1 MARGRKSLTPE
12 ENLERIIGLIKENED
27 AIKKLKA
34 EKIQVEE
41 EIKQKRLAELDALIS
56 ESGKSFEEVKELLS
70 K

>member
-56 ESGKSFEEVKELLS
+56 ESGKSFDEIKELLS

>member
-41 EIKQKRLAELDALIS
+41 EIKQKRLSELDALIS

>member
-12 ENLERIIGLIKENED
+12 ENLERINSLIKENED
-27 AIKKLKA
+27 TIKTLKA
-34 EKIQVEE
+34 EKVQVEQ

-56 ESGKSFEEVKELLS
+56 ESGKSFEEIKKLLS

>member
-34 EKIQVEE
+34 EKMQVEE
-41 EIKQKRLAELDALIS
+41 EIHQKRLAELDALIS
-56 ESGKSFEEVKELLS
+56 KSGKSFEEVKELLS

>member
-41 EIKQKRLAELDALIS
+41 EIHQKRLAELDTLIS
-56 ESGKSFEEVKELLS
+56 KSGKSFEEVKELLS

>member
-1 MARGRKSLTPE
+1 MARGKKSLTPE
-12 ENLERIIGLIKENED
+12 ENLERIIGLIKDNED

-34 EKIQVEE
+34 EKVQVEE

>member
-27 AIKKLKA
+27 AIKKLKS

-41 EIKQKRLAELDALIS
+41 EIKQKRLSELDALIS
-56 ESGKSFEEVKELLS
+56 ESGKSLEEVKELLS

>member
-27 AIKKLKA
+27 AIKMLKA

-41 EIKQKRLAELDALIS
+41 EIKQKRLSELDALIS

>member
-41 EIKQKRLAELDALIS
+41 EIHQKRLAELDTLIS

>member
-12 ENLERIIGLIKENED
+12 ENLERINGLIKENED
-27 AIKKLKA
+27 AIKKLKS
-34 EKIQVEE
+34 ERIQVEE

-56 ESGKSFEEVKELLS
+56 ESGKSFEEIKELLS

>member
-27 AIKKLKA
+27 AIKKLKS

-56 ESGKSFEEVKELLS
+56 ESGKSFEEIKELLS

>member
-12 ENLERIIGLIKENED
+12 ENLERIIGLIKENEE
-27 AIKKLKA
+27 AIKKLKS

-41 EIKQKRLAELDALIS
+41 EIKQKRLSELDALIS
-56 ESGKSFEEVKELLS
+56 ESGRSLEEVKELLS

>member
-27 AIKKLKA
+27 AIKKLKS

-41 EIKQKRLAELDALIS
+41 EIKQKRLSELDALIS

>member
-27 AIKKLKA
+27 AIKMLKA
-34 EKIQVEE
+34 EKVQVEE
-41 EIKQKRLAELDALIS
+41 EIKQKRLTELDALIS

>member
-41 EIKQKRLAELDALIS
+41 EIHQKRLSELDALIS
-56 ESGKSFEEVKELLS
+56 ESGKSLEEVKELLS

>member
-1 MARGRKSLTPE
+1 MAWGRKSLTPE
-12 ENLERIIGLIKENED
+12 ENLERIIGLIKESED

-56 ESGKSFEEVKELLS
+56 KSGKSFEEVKELLI